1 MKHPDNQTTK
11 VCMNPLMINLW
22 LSSYFEDEKKHQS
35 ENTKKKELQF
45 ATIEFNWE
53 MKMEV

>member
-35 ENTKKKELQF
+35 ENTKKKVLQF